1 METIRFDELE
11 LNPKILRGIK
21 DMGFE
26 EATPIQ
32 AQGIPAVLSGR
43 DVIGQ
48 AQTGTGKTAAF
59 GIPVLESVDA
69 SSHKTQVIILSPT
82 RELAIQ
88 VADEIRKLAKY
99 MHGVKVLPV
108 YGGQDIS
115 RQIKALKGGV
125 QIIIGTP
132 GRLMDHLRRKTI
144 RPDHVKT
151 IVLDEADEMLN
162 MGFREDIET
171 VLEYLPQEH
180 QTVLFSATMPKPI
193 LEITRKYQHDAINI
207 KIVKKEL
214 TVANIDQY
222 YYDVKRKDKIDVLTR
237 LLDYYNP
244 KLSLVFCNTKKMVDE
259 LAYELCGRGY
269 SAEGLHGDMKQCRE
283 IVS

>member
-1 METIRFDELE
+1 MLKCACYKNMHTLFFERKYKKYMETIRFDELE

-88 VADEIRKLAKY
+88 VQMKSGSL
-99 MHGVKVLPV
+99 
-108 YGGQDIS
+108 Q
-115 RQIKALKGGV
+115 
-125 QIIIGTP
+125 
-132 GRLMDHLRRKTI
+132 
-144 RPDHVKT
+144 
-151 IVLDEADEMLN
+151 
-162 MGFREDIET
+162 
-171 VLEYLPQEH
+171 
-180 QTVLFSATMPKPI
+180 
-193 LEITRKYQHDAINI
+193 NI
-207 KIVKKEL
+207 CM
-214 TVANIDQY
+214 A
-222 YYDVKRKDKIDVLTR
+222 
-237 LLDYYNP
+237 
-244 KLSLVFCNTKKMVDE
+244 
-259 LAYELCGRGY
+259 
-269 SAEGLHGDMKQCRE
+269 
-283 IVS
+283 

>member
-1 METIRFDELE
+1 MLKCACYKNMHTLFLKGNLKEYMETIRFDELE

-125 QIIIGTP
+125 QIIIGTRCLTWAL
-132 GRLMDHLRRKTI
+132 GRTSRQCSNTCHRSI
-144 RPDHVKT
+144 RQCFSRQQCQSLFWKS
-151 IVLDEADEMLN
+151 
-162 MGFREDIET
+162 
-171 VLEYLPQEH
+171 QENI
-180 QTVLFSATMPKPI
+180 SMMPS
-193 LEITRKYQHDAINI
+193 TS
-207 KIVKKEL
+207 
-214 TVANIDQY
+214 
-222 YYDVKRKDKIDVLTR
+222 R
-237 LLDYYNP
+237 L
-244 KLSLVFCNTKKMVDE
+244 
-259 LAYELCGRGY
+259 
-269 SAEGLHGDMKQCRE
+269 
-283 IVS
+283 

>member
-88 VADEIRKLAKY
+88 ACKIYAWCEGTSGIRRTGY
-99 MHGVKVLPV
+99 QP
-108 YGGQDIS
+108 
-115 RQIKALKGGV
+115 
-125 QIIIGTP
+125 
-132 GRLMDHLRRKTI
+132 
-144 RPDHVKT
+144 PD
-151 IVLDEADEMLN
+151 
-162 MGFREDIET
+162 
-171 VLEYLPQEH
+171 
-180 QTVLFSATMPKPI
+180 
-193 LEITRKYQHDAINI
+193 
-207 KIVKKEL
+207 
-214 TVANIDQY
+214 
-222 YYDVKRKDKIDVLTR
+222 
-237 LLDYYNP
+237 
-244 KLSLVFCNTKKMVDE
+244 
-259 LAYELCGRGY
+259 
-269 SAEGLHGDMKQCRE
+269 
-283 IVS
+283 